1 MIWKLLFRN
10 AFRHR
15 LRAALTVFGVAVAVL
30 AFGLLQ
36 TLVDAWHAGASAAA
50 ANRLVTRSAISL
62 TFSLPIAY
70 MGKIRAVEGVG
81 AVSHMSWF
89 GGIYI
94 DRKNFFPNFAV
105 EPRSFLEVYPE
116 FLVPEGE
123 RDAFLKDRKGCL
135 VGRALAERFGWA
147 VGDAVTLKGTIYS
160 GEWPLTVRG
169 IYRGRDRGTDESQF
183 FFHYDYLNERLKER
197 NPRRANQVGVIV
209 IEIRSADQAPEISA
223 AVDALFRNSLAETL
237 TETERAF
244 QLGFVAMSAAIL
256 TAIRLVSLV
265 IIVIIMA
272 VVANTMVMSVRERM
286 HEFAVFKTLGY
297 GGGTLAGLILGESLV
312 ICTAGGALGVAAT
325 FPALQLLAGYVS
337 VIFPVLDLSAATLW
351 LDGAAV
357 LAVALTAAAVPIRK
371 VVTVRIVD
379 ALGRVA

>member
-70 MGKIRAVEGVG
+70 MGKVRAVEGVG

-183 FFHYDYLNERLKER
+183 FFHYDYLNERLKDR
-197 NPRRANQVGVIV
+197 YPRRANQVGIIV
-209 IEIRSADQAPEISA
+209 IEIRSADQAPEVSA

-312 ICTAGGALGVAAT
+312 ICAAGGLLGVAAT

-337 VIFPVLDLSAATLW
+337 VIFPVLDLSTTTLW
-351 LDGAAV
+351 LDAAAV
-357 LAVALTAAAVPIRK
+357 LTIALTAAAVPIRK
-371 VVTVRIVD
+371 VVTVRIAD

>member
-89 GGIYI
+89 GGIFI

-209 IEIRSADQAPEISA
+209 IEIRSADQAPEVSA

-379 ALGRVA
+379 ALGRVG